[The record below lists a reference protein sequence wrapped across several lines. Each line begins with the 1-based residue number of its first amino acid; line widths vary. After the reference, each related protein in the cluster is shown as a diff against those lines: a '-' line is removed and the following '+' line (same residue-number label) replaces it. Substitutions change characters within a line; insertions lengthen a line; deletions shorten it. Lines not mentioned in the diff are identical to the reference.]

1 METTAPVV
9 AQAQVVTER
18 FVAALAARDR
28 AAATRLYAPEARFE
42 AHVPGWDPTVVG
54 PVVIGELLQD
64 FFIGRDD
71 FRVTRSEILTE
82 GASAAL
88 NFDLTWRTPD
98 DDASC
103 LCFQS
108 HTFAIEAGKIRLHRM
123 YCAGVR
129 VFPDPE

>member
-1 METTAPVV
+1 METTALAVTE
-9 AQAQVVTER
+9 AQAVAEQ
-18 FVAALAARDR
+18 FVAALVARDR
-28 AAATRLYAPEARFE
+28 PAATGLYAPEARFE
-42 AHVPGWDPTVVG
+42 AHVPGWDPTAVG
-54 PVVIGELLQD
+54 PGVIGELLQD

-71 FRVTRSEILTE
+71 FRVIRSEILTD
-82 GASAAL
+82 GAAAAL

-108 HTFAIEAGKIRLHRM
+108 HTFAIEAGKIRLQRM

>member
-1 METTAPVV
+1 META
-9 AQAQVVTER
+9 ARMMAEAQVVTDQ

-28 AAATRLYAPEARFE
+28 AAVTRLYTPEARFE
-42 AHVPGWDPTVVG
+42 AHVPGWDPAVVG
-54 PVVIGELLQD
+54 PGEIGELLQD

-71 FRVTRSEILTE
+71 FRVIRSEVLTAG
-82 GASAAL
+82 GAAAL

-129 VFPDPE
+129 VFPDPA

>member
-1 METTAPVV
+1 MVTTALAV
-9 AQAQVVTER
+9 AEAQVVTEQ

-28 AAATRLYAPEARFE
+28 AAATSLYAPEARFE
-42 AHVPGWDPTVVG
+42 AHVPGWDPTVEG
-54 PVVIGELLQD
+54 PAVIGELLQD

-71 FRVTRSEILTE
+71 FRVTRSEIITE

-88 NFDLTWRTPD
+88 NFDLAWRTAEH
-98 DDASC
+98 DASC
-103 LCFQS
+103 RCFQS

>member
-1 METTAPVV
+1 METAAQTV
-9 AQAQVVTER
+9 AEAQVVTDE

-28 AAATRLYAPEARFE
+28 AAVMRLYAPEARFE
-42 AHVPGWDPTVVG
+42 AHVPGGDPAVVG
-54 PVVIGELLQD
+54 PGEIGELLQG

-71 FRVTRSEILTE
+71 FRVIRSEVLAE
-82 GASAAL
+82 GGAAAL

-108 HTFAIEAGKIRLHRM
+108 HTFAIEAGKIRLQRM

-129 VFPDPE
+129 VFPDPA